1 MNIGSLYTGK
11 KWSWLLFPRKETAT
25 AAAASSPGAAGAA
38 PDAAPAADF
47 WSKQLN
53 CNVTYFSPDSYI
65 VFLEEDTKVKKVLTS
80 TGKLGWVWFDESYNH
95 WFEEVKTE
103 Q

>member
-1 MNIGSLYTGK
+1 MNIGSLYTVK
-11 KWSWLLFPRKETAT
+11 KFFWLLFPTKDDAATRTAV
-25 AAAASSPGAAGAA
+25 AAADSAATGSPG
-38 PDAAPAADF
+38 DATF
-47 WSKQLN
+47 WSKRYK